1 MQPFCLVFLI
11 LDTNLCLHN
20 VYQDIKNVQD
30 LFYDLIEPLLDESRA
45 QQSLKKN
52 LTQIQIEVESLRL
65 KEPATFQDVTLKV
78 LGKIFKTDVFS
89 SRNLK
94 LVIGDVVVGTS
105 TNTNWQGFIYTFQ
118 SSFSYNS
125 SILDSSWVNILK
137 SCRIYSHSNHITF
150 IIMFSDMLCCCT
162 NWSLSICPHPFEST
176 SKDNWDDNIQPIG
189 LSVQLLFSL

>member
-1 MQPFCLVFLI
+1 MPPFCLVFLI

-52 LTQIQIEVESLRL
+52 ISQIQIEVESLRL

-105 TNTNWQGFIYTFQ
+105 TNTNW
-118 SSFSYNS
+118 
-125 SILDSSWVNILK
+125 
-137 SCRIYSHSNHITF
+137 
-150 IIMFSDMLCCCT
+150 
-162 NWSLSICPHPFEST
+162 
-176 SKDNWDDNIQPIG
+176 
-189 LSVQLLFSL
+189 

>member
-118 SSFSYNS
+118 SSFSYTS
-125 SILDSSWVNILK
+125 YILDSS
-137 SCRIYSHSNHITF
+137 
-150 IIMFSDMLCCCT
+150 
-162 NWSLSICPHPFEST
+162 
-176 SKDNWDDNIQPIG
+176 
-189 LSVQLLFSL
+189 